1 MADYKSL
8 GLVPIPEHTIEHDFA
23 MLTKFQEFSAE
34 LLRLALLGISAIALA
49 VSKWL
54 FSKSDEMTLA
64 AAHLA
69 VARPWLILALV
80 AFSIAAFAA
89 LYHRYASADSM
100 SWHLQAMRRFQSG
113 EPEVSIARL
122 SSDFPTRTQH
132 HYSNCV
138 LRSGHI
144 ERMPRFFDV
153 QVNGSTR
160 QAIFRGF
167 RSSSTC

>member
-8 GLVPIPEHTIEHDFA
+8 GLLPMPEHTIEHDFA

-113 EPEVSIARL
+113 EPDQIVKARNESAQRFRRFKWSQNALRISTVTLGLGASALAIAVIAATASG
-122 SSDFPTRTQH
+122 SSAAI
-132 HYSNCV
+132 
-138 LRSGHI
+138 GH
-144 ERMPRFFDV
+144 
-153 QVNGSTR
+153 
-160 QAIFRGF
+160 
-167 RSSSTC
+167 